1 MCKSVIGAVAFGA
14 VILMLNPAD
23 GQAAVYASAGKPAA
37 AAMPSMIEF
46 ADVLVRRVPRSVIVV
61 RPYRPWVRRPHY
73 GSIVAGVVIGT
84 IIAAAIAG
92 VPPPPP
98 RPDLCWYWADRA
110 HTRGYWDY
118 C

>member
-1 MCKSVIGAVAFGA
+1 MRKLPIGAVVLGA
-14 VILMLNPAD
+14 MILALSPTA
-23 GQAAVYASAGKPAA
+23 GQAAVYASARKPGVW
-37 AAMPSMIEF
+37 SMASAVELV
-46 ADVLVRRVPRSVIVV
+46 DVIVRRVPRNVIVV

-73 GSIVAGVVIGT
+73 GSIVAGIVIGT
-84 IIAAAIAG
+84 IIAAAVAG
-92 VPPPPP
+92 VPPPSP